1 VSDDDNTEQKH
12 DDESV
17 PDVEPTAEVEI
28 DKSADAK
35 DAERPP
41 GRNLR
46 SVPVIPVVLVLALL
60 AAGGLA
66 AWLYFSQYRP
76 DKATDEAASQSA
88 IDAARDGTVAMLSY
102 KPETLDQDFAAAKS
116 HLTGDFLNYYDTF
129 TKQIVSPAARDKAVT
144 TTAQVVGAAATEL
157 HPKSAVVLIFVNQVT
172 TSKERSAP
180 SAAASSVLVSLT
192 KVQDT
197 WLINKFDPV

>member
-1 VSDDDNTEQKH
+1 MTDDDKIEPKMA
-12 DDESV
+12 DETT
-17 PDVEPTAEVEI
+17 PDVEPTAGVEI

-35 DAERPP
+35 DAERSPR
-41 GRNLR
+41 RNLR

-60 AAGGLA
+60 AAGGLF

-76 DKATDEAASQSA
+76 DQTTDGAAAQSA
-88 IDAARDGTVAMLSY
+88 VDAARNGTVAMLSY
-102 KPETLDQDFAAAKS
+102 KPDTLDQDFAAAKS

-129 TKQIVSPAARDKAVT
+129 TKQVVRPAARDKAVT

-157 HPKSAVVLIFVNQVT
+157 HPKSAVVLVFVNQVT
-172 TSKERSAP
+172 TSKERPDP
-180 SAAASSVLVSLT
+180 SAAASSVLVSLA
-192 KVQDT
+192 KVQGT